1 MTSYE
6 HGVPSWID
14 IGVSDFDASAAFYH
28 DLFGWEIPE
37 GDEATGFYRS
47 VTLDGR
53 IVAGMSPMQMTP
65 GPPFWTTYVN
75 VDRTDDV
82 VAKVAGTGGQV
93 LMPPMDVMDFGRMAI
108 LADPTGAAIGLW
120 QPRSHGGAE
129 VTNEPGSY
137 CWSELLTD
145 DLDAAK
151 AFYAA
156 VLGWEARSGEGDMPY
171 TEFQVGGRSVAGM
184 MARPPMMPAEVP
196 NHWGVYFAVDDLA
209 ASLAK
214 ATELGATAMVG
225 TIDTPAGQVAPIT
238 DPTGAS
244 LDHIQLGP
252 RHRG

>member
-14 IGVSDFDASAAFYH
+14 IGVSDFNTAAAFYSG
-28 DLFGWEIPE
+28 LFGWEIPE
-37 GDEATGFYRS
+37 GDEETGFYRS
-47 VTLDGR
+47 VTLGGQV
-53 IVAGMSPMQMTP
+53 VAGMSPMQMAP

-75 VDRTDDV
+75 VDSADDV
-82 VAKVAGTGGQV
+82 VAKVADAGGQV
-93 LMPPMDVMDFGRMAI
+93 LMPPMDVMAFGRMAI

-120 QPRSHGGAE
+120 QPNQHPGAD

-145 DLDAAK
+145 DLDAAT

-156 VLGWEARSGEGDMPY
+156 VLGWETRASDGPMPY
-171 TEFQVGGRSVAGM
+171 TEFQVGGRSIAGM

-196 NHWGVYFAVDDLA
+196 NHWGVYFAVADLD
-209 ASLAK
+209 ASIARVG
-214 ATELGATAMVG
+214 ELGGSAFMG
-225 TIDTPAGQVAPIT
+225 TIDTPAGRVAPVM

-244 LDHIQLGP
+244 INLIQLAME
-252 RHRG
+252 H